1 MKAFDNKSGAKP
13 EEPAKRRPQGS
24 LLGDL
29 GDRLTKTFSMSERPE
44 AAAKPNGRTNAPFDA
59 EQSPSPSPSPEKV
72 TAPRFSIVRQ
82 GYDSEAVDEYVSDLE
97 QELIELDR
105 EVADLRAR
113 ASTGHEVHAEIERVG
128 EQTSKILL
136 AAHDQ
141 AQETTRRAQAEADRC
156 ISDAASNA
164 VAITEDANRQLR
176 QLEADKRAIR
186 GERKRLVEDMRG
198 LATALSSLA
207 EDADGRF
214 PPDPDGSRP
223 EITVTKTAATPPTAE

>member
-1 MKAFDNKSGAKP
+1 MKAFDKP
-13 EEPAKRRPQGS
+13 DPKFEEPAKRRPQGS

-29 GDRLTKTFSMSERPE
+29 GDRLTKTFSMSERSETTP
-44 AAAKPNGRTNAPFDA
+44 KPNGRTEPPFDA
-59 EQSPSPSPSPEKV
+59 EKPPSPEQV

-82 GYDSEAVDEYVSDLE
+82 GYDCEAVDEYVSDLE

-105 EVADLRAR
+105 ELAELRTR
-113 ASTGHEVHAEIERVG
+113 TTSSGEVQAEIERIG

-176 QLEADKRAIR
+176 QLEADKRSIR
-186 GERKRLVEDMRG
+186 GERTRLLEDIRN

-207 EDADGRF
+207 EDAAGRF
-214 PPDPDGSRP
+214 PIEPDATIRP
-223 EITVTKTAATPPTAE
+223 EITVAAVPVEPPKND

>member
-1 MKAFDNKSGAKP
+1 MKAFDNKPGAKP

-29 GDRLTKTFSMSERPE
+29 GERLTKTFSTSERPQTT
-44 AAAKPNGRTNAPFDA
+44 AKTNGRTEPPFDA
-59 EQSPSPSPSPEKV
+59 EQPPPPEKV

-82 GYDSEAVDEYVSDLE
+82 GYDCEAVDEYVSDLE

-105 EVADLRAR
+105 ELADLRSR
-113 ASTGHEVHAEIERVG
+113 TTSGGEIEAEIERLG

-176 QLEADKRAIR
+176 QLEADKRAVR
-186 GERKRLVEDMRG
+186 GERKRLLDDMRG

-207 EDADGRF
+207 QDADGRF
-214 PPDPDGSRP
+214 PPDADGTSRP
-223 EITVTKTAATPPTAE
+223 EITVTKTAPGPPGGV

>member
-1 MKAFDNKSGAKP
+1 MKAFDKSGAKI

-29 GDRLTKTFSMSERPE
+29 GDRLTKTFSMSERTE
-44 AAAKPNGRTNAPFDA
+44 TDAKPNGRTEPPFDA
-59 EQSPSPSPSPEKV
+59 EQPPPPEKV
-72 TAPRFSIVRQ
+72 TAPRFPIVRQ
-82 GYDSEAVDEYVSDLE
+82 GYDCEAVDEYVSDLE

-105 EVADLRAR
+105 ELADLRSR
-113 ASTGHEVHAEIERVG
+113 ASAGGEVTAEIERIG

-141 AQETTRRAQAEADRC
+141 AHETTRRAQAEADRC
-156 ISDAASNA
+156 ISDAATNA

-176 QLEADKRAIR
+176 QLEADKRSIR
-186 GERKRLVEDMRG
+186 GERARLLEDMSG

-207 EDADGRF
+207 DDAADRF
-214 PPDPDGSRP
+214 PHESDGTARP
-223 EITVTKTAATPPTAE
+223 EITVTKSTVQPPTDE

>member
-1 MKAFDNKSGAKP
+1 MKAFDKP
-13 EEPAKRRPQGS
+13 DPKFEEPTKRRPQGS

-29 GDRLTKTFSMSERPE
+29 SDRLTKTFSMSERTETSP
-44 AAAKPNGRTNAPFDA
+44 KPNGRTEPPFDA
-59 EQSPSPSPSPEKV
+59 EKPPPPEA

-82 GYDSEAVDEYVSDLE
+82 GYDCEAVDEYVSDLE

-105 EVADLRAR
+105 ELAELRTR
-113 ASTGHEVHAEIERVG
+113 ASSDGEIEAEIERLG

-141 AQETTRRAQAEADRC
+141 AQETTRRAQTEADRC

-176 QLEADKRAIR
+176 QLEADKRSIR
-186 GERKRLVEDMRG
+186 GERTRLLEDIRN

-207 EDADGRF
+207 DDAAGRF
-214 PPDPDGSRP
+214 PVEPDGTTRP
-223 EITVTKTAATPPTAE
+223 EVMVAKVPVEAPKNE

>member
-1 MKAFDNKSGAKP
+1 
-13 EEPAKRRPQGS
+13 
-24 LLGDL
+24 
-29 GDRLTKTFSMSERPE
+29 
-44 AAAKPNGRTNAPFDA
+44 
-59 EQSPSPSPSPEKV
+59 
-72 TAPRFSIVRQ
+72 VRQ
-82 GYDSEAVDEYVSDLE
+82 GYDCEAVDEYVSDLE

-105 EVADLRAR
+105 ELAELRTR
-113 ASTGHEVHAEIERVG
+113 TSSSGEVQAEIERIG

-176 QLEADKRAIR
+176 QLEADKRSIR
-186 GERKRLVEDMRG
+186 GERTRLLEDIRN

-207 EDADGRF
+207 EDAAGRF
-214 PPDPDGSRP
+214 PIEPDATIRP
-223 EITVTKTAATPPTAE
+223 EITVAAVPVEPPKND